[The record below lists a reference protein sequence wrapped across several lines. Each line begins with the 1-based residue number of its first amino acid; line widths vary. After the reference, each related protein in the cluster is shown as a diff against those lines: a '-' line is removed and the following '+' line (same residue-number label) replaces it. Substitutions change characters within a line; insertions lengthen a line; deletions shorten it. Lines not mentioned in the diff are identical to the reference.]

1 MCAAGDVAAA
11 AADRVP
17 TAGGVGSGGLLLYV
31 LVGPGDEKV
40 AVDLSPDAT
49 IQDLKAAAHAAG
61 GPKPHEQRLTVGGQQ
76 LRGGGATPLSDTDLI
91 SSEAVVAVCRKR
103 SGGMLSCGFTH
114 AVVVLEGGE
123 LFGWGAD
130 ERDWSPVP
138 DFGGATITSVHAG
151 ESGTAAIVDGQL
163 HLWGKNEVLA
173 RAVRRALEGK
183 EIVSCSL
190 PMDTPGVGA
199 VDADGHVHLLGGL
212 HNFAEVPSG
221 VQGCAAA
228 VSLGCRSVA
237 IVTRNG
243 DFFSSFGPGHAYTKT
258 AFGCRVASVSTGMH
272 HHCVVLEDGSV
283 RCFGNNLM
291 QQCDVPSDLRDVV
304 MSCCTAST
312 TVTLCG
318 DGAIRWFGA
327 AETFRSGNV
336 REGTGQYV
344 AVAAGGVVLAA
355 TADGAIA
362 VAWSPRE
369 ERFAGA
375 LCRIPDLG
383 GRRIACS

>member
-138 DFGGATITSVHAG
+138 DFGGSDITSVHAG
-151 ESGTAAIVDGQL
+151 KDGTAAIVDGRL
-163 HLWGKNEVLA
+163 HVWGNNLTLA
-173 RAVRRALEGK
+173 QEARRVLEGK
-183 EIVSCSL
+183 EIVSCSYS
-190 PMDTPGVGA
+190 MNVVTIGA
-199 VDADGHVHLLGGL
+199 VDADGHVYLLGDVRY
-212 HNFAEVPSG
+212 FAAVPSD
-221 VQGCAAA
+221 VQGSAAA
-228 VSLGCRSVA
+228 VSLGFGSVA
-237 IVTRNG
+237 ILTRDGNVV
-243 DFFSSFGPGHAYTKT
+243 SSRRLAEAYKHAD
-258 AFGCRVASVSTGMH
+258 FGCRAASVSNGAYY
-272 HHCVVLEDGSV
+272 HCVVLEDGSV
-283 RCFGNNLM
+283 RSVGNKRL
-291 QQCDVPSDLRDVV
+291 QQRVPSDLRNVV
-304 MSCCTAST
+304 TSCCTEGT
-312 TVTLCG
+312 TVTLGG
-318 DGAIRWFGA
+318 DGVIRWFGTPEA
-327 AETFRSGNV
+327 FEEGSIGRGTET
-336 REGTGQYV
+336 YV
-344 AVAAGGVVLAA
+344 AVAAGNMVLAA
-355 TADGAIA
+355 TADGALEA
-362 VAWSPRE
+362 AWSSSWASYAQE
-369 ERFAGA
+369 
-375 LCRIPDLG
+375 LCRVPDLG